1 MSVVNRSRRRQKN
14 ADWNAAGTIQEV
26 LNKPV
31 VPVTGGTVGKILR
44 LISPNNAGDSSI
56 EETLNQ
62 IILSKSLA
70 NLISLDSGWAAVF
83 QNEHATGNGLFVKG
97 GNTNYPTLRIQDANN
112 NKRYEIIGTRH
123 LINGA
128 ADDGFSAFRVNGIMT
143 SDYLNANGIGVTY
156 AQIIATSPY
165 LKISTANYGFS
176 LKKIADDQNLHLT
189 QADAGNDVIGTWNR
203 SGDYEAVR
211 NLKAANFRS
220 GIYTPTVTYTH
231 TPAPSIVPD
240 WHYHIVGD
248 WVHVFGDVMITP
260 QGGVSHVITFTL
272 PVPSAF
278 VGGEAS
284 GTIIAGAMLGFGSVY
299 ALPSGVVAAQVNNQL
314 SINQR
319 YVVNFKYKIV

>member
-31 VPVTGGTVGKILR
+31 VPVTSATVGKVIK
-44 LISPNNAGDSSI
+44 LISPNNLGDSNIQDISGRILVNGAFDDGSTNFAVNGNLRANTFIGNAHGLILHGGSETVYGWGQAGTTTYDRPNAYSI
-56 EETLNQ
+56 NVHEGLNLSAHEAYGGIKLWNQSYPTMSGSICVLQ
-62 IILSKSLA
+62 ITNNKAIVHTQLEVVGNVKSA
-70 NLISLDSGWAAVF
+70 NLLSG
-83 QNEHATGNGLFVKG
+83 
-97 GNTNYPTLRIQDANN
+97 
-112 NKRYEIIGTRH
+112 
-123 LINGA
+123 
-128 ADDGFSAFRVNGIMT
+128 
-143 SDYLNANGIGVTY
+143 TY
-156 AQIIATSPY
+156 IPA
-165 LKISTANYGFS
+165 
-176 LKKIADDQNLHLT
+176 
-189 QADAGNDVIGTWNR
+189 
-203 SGDYEAVR
+203 
-211 NLKAANFRS
+211 
-220 GIYTPTVTYTH
+220 VTYTH
-231 TPAPSIVPD
+231 APAPSIVPD
-240 WHYHIVGD
+240 WQYHIVGD

-314 SINQR
+314 SMNQR